1 MKFDTV
7 KIVIVFQTKKGGK
20 KMSQISNKYF
30 TTIDYKLLDKKTAY
44 KGKRI
49 VVQELHFKNPR
60 TDEIL
65 YREHVLAGHAAII
78 MPIME
83 DGSLLMIRE
92 PRTPIG
98 KTVLAFPA
106 GMIEEGETPEEGAI
120 RELEEET
127 GYRAQSI
134 KKMREVYPAIG
145 YSNEKTIIFLAKDLV
160 KTHRHLDETEDI
172 EVVKVPME
180 EAKLMLDNNEIITS
194 SETVAL
200 LHYFMYE
207 DK

>member
-1 MKFDTV
+1 
-7 KIVIVFQTKKGGK
+7 
-20 KMSQISNKYF
+20 
-30 TTIDYKLLDKKTAY
+30 
-44 KGKRI
+44 
-49 VVQELHFKNPR
+49 
-60 TDEIL
+60 
-65 YREHVLAGHAAII
+65 
-78 MPIME
+78 
-83 DGSLLMIRE
+83 
-92 PRTPIG
+92 
-98 KTVLAFPA
+98 
-106 GMIEEGETPEEGAI
+106 
-120 RELEEET
+120 
-127 GYRAQSI
+127 
-134 KKMREVYPAIG
+134 MREVYPAIG

>member
-1 MKFDTV
+1 
-7 KIVIVFQTKKGGK
+7 
-20 KMSQISNKYF
+20 MSNISNKYF

-60 TDEIL
+60 TNEIL

-127 GYRAQSI
+127 GYRANFI

-160 KTHRHLDETEDI
+160 KTQRHLDETEDI

-180 EAKLMLDNNEIITS
+180 EVKQMLDNNEIITS

-207 DK
+207 DKKMKERK